1 MAGPPPQWPFA
12 GVAPPGVAAS
22 GAQWFSGFAGEAG
35 TPQNPAGPFAGEG
48 ARAGA
53 AGASSGGGAGP
64 GAPGPSGSAG
74 ASDAGDSAPGARVAK
89 VRKPYT
95 ITKQRERWT
104 DDEHERF
111 LAALK
116 LHGRAWRKIE
126 EHVGTK
132 SAVQIRSH
140 AQKFFSK
147 LQRETQRAKRE
158 AGEAGAEGAE
168 PNANA
173 VHIPPARPKRKPSHP
188 YPRKAPEHRN
198 RAEKKS
204 SAAAPPLANDASAN
218 PLHAFT
224 AMAGHHFPMLNP
236 ALMFGGVSPQ
246 GPQGSQG
253 PQGPQG
259 PQGSAAQQRQ
269 LAAFVAAARGVAGG
283 PPASAPFPDAG
294 VAGRASPFAASNAQ
308 QHYAQTQEEMNR
320 LAAASAGGFGA
331 LFASNPMALA
341 QMASAS
347 ASATPQAAQAAQ
359 AAQVQQFFAA
369 LAAVGGALPGGAH
382 ANAGAA
388 IVEPG
393 STNAPA
399 EVQRPAARPTGDA
412 AAAADVYAAMLAA
425 AAARPAGAPGA
436 AAAAASRG
444 APSPLAGALSSGSA
458 FTAFA
463 DPGMPI
469 PPVSGLENSA
479 TGPSACAAPSAEQIN
494 ALADVMLFFPNGGAV
509 PGDKVA
515 AAFARGVP
523 KTSEGAPSS
532 AERIERIDANG
543 PNAPVHSAALPT
555 VPTVR
560 EAKDGKEDGA
570 RAPDSRGRGPSSSGG
585 GGSGDDDGGS
595 GSDRGGGGSGD
606 RGGSGSGSGEGGSG
620 QSAQTKASNGRG
632 TDGRGGRVS
641 RGFESS
647 SQREPSPPQ
656 PRR

>member
-158 AGEAGAEGAE
+158 AGDAGAEGAE

-218 PLHAFT
+218 PLLHAFT
-224 AMAGHHFPMLNP
+224 AMAGHHYPMLNP
-236 ALMFGGVSPQ
+236 ALMFGGVSL
-246 GPQGSQG
+246 
-253 PQGPQG
+253 QGPQG

-269 LAAFVAAARGVAGG
+269 LAAF
-283 PPASAPFPDAG
+283 
-294 VAGRASPFAASNAQ
+294 AASNAQ
-308 QHYAQTQEEMNR
+308 QHYAQTREEMMR

-359 AAQVQQFFAA
+359 VQQLFAA
-369 LAAVGGALPGGAH
+369 LAAVGGAPPGGAAH

-388 IVEPG
+388 IVEPS

-425 AAARPAGAPGA
+425 AAARPAGAGAPGA

-469 PPVSGLENSA
+469 PPVSGLENAA
-479 TGPSACAAPSAEQIN
+479 TVGPSACAPSAEQIN

-515 AAFARGVP
+515 AAAFAHMRVP
-523 KTSEGAPSS
+523 KTTEEPAPSS

-543 PNAPVHSAALPT
+543 PNGPVNGPGVHSAALPT

-570 RAPDSRGRGPSSSGG
+570 RAPDSRGWGPSSSGG

>member
-158 AGEAGAEGAE
+158 AGDAGAEGAE

-218 PLHAFT
+218 PLLHAFT
-224 AMAGHHFPMLNP
+224 AMAGHHYPMLNP
-236 ALMFGGVSPQ
+236 ALMFGGVSLQ

-253 PQGPQG
+253 G

-269 LAAFVAAARGVAGG
+269 LAAF
-283 PPASAPFPDAG
+283 
-294 VAGRASPFAASNAQ
+294 AASNAQ
-308 QHYAQTQEEMNR
+308 QHYAQTREEMMR

-359 AAQVQQFFAA
+359 AAQVQQLFAA
-369 LAAVGGALPGGAH
+369 LAAVGGAPPGGAH

-388 IVEPG
+388 IVEPS

-425 AAARPAGAPGA
+425 AAARPAVAPGA
-436 AAAAASRG
+436 AAASASPPPQ
-444 APSPLAGALSSGSA
+444 PSPLAGALSSGSA

-469 PPVSGLENSA
+469 PGSVSGLENAA
-479 TGPSACAAPSAEQIN
+479 TVGPSACAPSAEQIN

-509 PGDKVA
+509 PTGDKVA
-515 AAFARGVP
+515 AAAFARPENVP
-523 KTSEGAPSS
+523 KTSEEPAPSS
-532 AERIERIDANG
+532 AERIERIEDANG
-543 PNAPVHSAALPT
+543 PNGPVNGPLVHSTALPT

-560 EAKDGKEDGA
+560 EAAKDGKEDGA
-570 RAPDSRGRGPSSSGG
+570 RAPDSRGWGPSSSGG

>member
-1 MAGPPPQWPFA
+1 MAGPPPRGGRSRGWRRRASPRAARWF
-12 GVAPPGVAAS
+12 PGSRVRR
-22 GAQWFSGFAGEAG
+22 EHRDR
-35 TPQNPAGPFAGEG
+35 AGPFAGEG

-64 GAPGPSGSAG
+64 SAPDPSGSAG
-74 ASDAGDSAPGARVAK
+74 ASDAGGSAPGARVAK

-204 SAAAPPLANDASAN
+204 GAAGAAPPLANDASAN

-224 AMAGHHFPMLNP
+224 AMAGHHYPMLNP

-246 GPQGSQG
+246 GAPRRPQGA
-253 PQGPQG
+253 
-259 PQGSAAQQRQ
+259 QGSAAQQRQ
-269 LAAFVAAARGVAGG
+269 LAAFVAAA
-283 PPASAPFPDAG
+283 
-294 VAGRASPFAASNAQ
+294 GRASPFAQGSNAP
-308 QHYAQTQEEMNR
+308 QHYAQTQEEMLR

-347 ASATPQAAQAAQ
+347 ASADPQAAQAAQ
-359 AAQVQQFFAA
+359 AAQAQQFFAA

-388 IVEPG
+388 LVEPG

-444 APSPLAGALSSGSA
+444 AASPLAGGGSGSA
-458 FTAFA
+458 FTAFG
-463 DPGMPI
+463 DPGIPI
-469 PPVSGLENSA
+469 PHSVAGLENTV
-479 TGPSACAAPSAEQIN
+479 TGPSAGAPSAEQMA
-494 ALADVMLFFPNGGAV
+494 ALADVMLFFPNGNGAANV
-509 PGDKVA
+509 PSA
-515 AAFARGVP
+515 AAFAR
-523 KTSEGAPSS
+523 SAPSS
-532 AERIERIDANG
+532 AERIDDQTNG
-543 PNAPVHSAALPT
+543 HDEPHEPTSAAVQAP

-560 EAKDGKEDGA
+560 EAKDGKRRGGA
-570 RAPDSRGRGPSSSGG
+570 RARLARSELVGRRGKRRRRR
-585 GGSGDDDGGS
+585 GS

-606 RGGSGSGSGEGGSG
+606 RGGSGSGL
-620 QSAQTKASNGRG
+620 
-632 TDGRGGRVS
+632 GRGGLGTVRADQ
-641 RGFESS
+641 GE
-647 SQREPSPPQ
+647 QR
-656 PRR
+656 PRHRRP